1 MAIKLWTEKIKKLIY
16 SVAKMNKYWDKFY
29 LPDFR
34 HLVLEL
40 QQQDIKGGDLSTD
53 QQSAELSAVK
63 ISISAWSFWLIL
75 LCRIMLPLSHC
86 WRLSNIFLLTLFY
99 AIYRKKTFL
108 CHRIAFNASKKLV
121 INMLIQCIFIFVH
134 WLGLKF
140 INFCRVEGVIS
151 FHNHL
156 LDHSSSYFIFKF
168 PHFWMVFPYQCRT

>member
-86 WRLSNIFLLTLFY
+86 WSLSNIFLLTLFMPQDCLQRIEEACNKHVNSVY
-99 AIYRKKTFL
+99 LYLCSLAGVKIY
-108 CHRIAFNASKKLV
+108 
-121 INMLIQCIFIFVH
+121 Q
-134 WLGLKF
+134 
-140 INFCRVEGVIS
+140 
-151 FHNHL
+151 L
-156 LDHSSSYFIFKF
+156 L
-168 PHFWMVFPYQCRT
+168 